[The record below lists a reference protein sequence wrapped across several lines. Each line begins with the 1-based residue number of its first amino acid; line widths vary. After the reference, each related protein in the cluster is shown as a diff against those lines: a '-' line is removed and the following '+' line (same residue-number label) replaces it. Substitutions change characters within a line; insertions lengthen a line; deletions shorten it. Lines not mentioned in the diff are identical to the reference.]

1 MSLSNVIATCAI
13 GATLFSPGL
22 SSRAQSQKE
31 DTGGTCIP
39 VSERAGRPYGC
50 FIVATPRVGQLER
63 ATAVW
68 HLETFASRALAEKAR
83 GPRGTVLE
91 AFDKVWLFTI
101 AESGWRSSGG
111 VHVAEVGPLPTTQGV
126 EYTAQF
132 MEAVFRP
139 GMKTLVHR
147 HSGPEA
153 WYTVSGETCLET
165 PQGKM
170 IDRPGGS
177 SNVVVPGG
185 PPMELT
191 ATGSE
196 VRRAL
201 VLILHDSAQP
211 PTMPASDWT
220 PKGLCKG

>member
-1 MSLSNVIATCAI
+1 LSLRNVIATCAI
-13 GATLFSPGL
+13 GATLFSQGL
-22 SSRAQSQKE
+22 SPRAQSQKE

-50 FIVATPRVGQLER
+50 FIAATSRVGQLDR

-91 AFDKVWLFTI
+91 AFGKVWLFTI

-111 VHVAEVGPLPTTQGV
+111 VHVAEVGPLPTTPGV

-147 HSGPEA
+147 HPGPEA

-177 SNVVVPGG
+177 HVIVPGG
-185 PPMELT
+185 APMELT

-196 VRRAL
+196 IRQSL

-211 PTMPASDWT
+211 PTIPASDWT

>member
-1 MSLSNVIATCAI
+1 VHNVIAMCAI
-13 GATLFSPGL
+13 GATLFLQAPA
-22 SSRAQSQKE
+22 SRAHGQPE

-50 FIVATPRVGQLER
+50 FILATERVGR
-63 ATAVW
+63 FDRPTAVW
-68 HLETFASRALAEKAR
+68 HLETFASRAAAEKAR

-91 AFDKVWLFTI
+91 AFGKVWLFSI
-101 AESGWRSSGG
+101 AETGWRSSGG
-111 VHVAEVGPLPTTQGV
+111 VHVAEIGPLPITAGT

-147 HSGPEA
+147 HPGPEA
-153 WYTVSGETCLET
+153 WYTVTGETCLET

-177 SNVVVPGG
+177 HVIVPGG

-191 ATGSE
+191 AIGSE
-196 VRRAL
+196 IRQSL

-211 PTMPASDWT
+211 PTIPASDWT
-220 PKGLCKG
+220 PKGLCK

>member
-1 MSLSNVIATCAI
+1 MNLSNVIATCAI

-50 FIVATPRVGQLER
+50 FIVATPRVGQLDR

-68 HLETFASRALAEKAR
+68 HLETFATRALAEKAR

-91 AFDKVWLFTI
+91 AFGKVWLFTI
-101 AESGWRSSGG
+101 AKSGWRSSGG
-111 VHVAEVGPLPTTQGV
+111 VHVAEIGPLPTTPGV

-177 SNVVVPGG
+177 SHVVVPGG

-196 VRRAL
+196 VRQAL

>member
-1 MSLSNVIATCAI
+1 MNLSNVIATCAI
-13 GATLFSPGL
+13 GAILFSPGL

-50 FIVATPRVGQLER
+50 FIVATPRVGQLDR

-68 HLETFASRALAEKAR
+68 HLETFATRALAEKAR

-91 AFDKVWLFTI
+91 AFGKVWLFTI
-101 AESGWRSSGG
+101 AKSGWRSSGG
-111 VHVAEVGPLPTTQGV
+111 VHVAEIGPLPTTPGV

-139 GMKTLVHR
+139 GMKTPVHR

-177 SNVVVPGG
+177 SHVVVPGG

-196 VRRAL
+196 VRQAL

-211 PTMPASDWT
+211 PIMPASDWT

>member
-50 FIVATPRVGQLER
+50 FIVATPRVGQLDP
-63 ATAVW
+63 AMAVW
-68 HLETFASRALAEKAR
+68 HLETFATRALAEKAR

-91 AFDKVWLFTI
+91 AFGKVWLFTI
-101 AESGWRSSGG
+101 AETGWRSSGG
-111 VHVAEVGPLPTTQGV
+111 VHVAEVGPLPTTLGV

-177 SNVVVPGG
+177 SHVVVPGG

-196 VRRAL
+196 VRQAL

-211 PTMPASDWT
+211 ATMPASDWT